1 MSRLVRRF
9 STLLVGLACVSCG
22 AAATGEAGDGG
33 AAQGE
38 AGALASSML
47 DGGVAADVGS
57 FVDGDAPPVADTG
70 PVGASDG
77 SPPGAF
83 PAGWLFTRQ
92 NQIFVSNGATSA
104 PWMGRGVNVDDIF
117 LCGGNSTLSMTAP
130 DTTLETIVSGVIAG
144 WKATFLRIS
153 LAMNSDTTKVSWLA
167 DPTQYKTPMTNVIQ
181 AIGTHENVYVL
192 VTLRSDATMVETDQG
207 NEATYI
213 PQAGTDAVYTA
224 LVDAFAHDSFVMF
237 GLTNEPGTIASTDL
251 VPVLS
256 HAVSVIRAEED
267 LLGVP
272 HHIVTVQ
279 GTGWDQDISF
289 YSASPLPYDNVVYE
303 FHYYPVNG
311 TTAASYT
318 YANIPVLIGEYGIT
332 GDPSSFFVDVEA
344 KQIPSAAWDFEP
356 YSNCAPDLVA
366 VSDSA
371 TTLTPTSP
379 WGTAVQAYLTSH

>member
-1 MSRLVRRF
+1 MWTPSAV
-9 STLLVGLACVSCG
+9 LLGLACSSCG
-22 AAATGEAGDGG
+22 AAAKGEAGDGG
-33 AAQGE
+33 AQHEE
-38 AGALASSML
+38 AGALDSSIL
-47 DGGVAADVGS
+47 DGAAAADVAS
-57 FVDGDAPPVADTG
+57 PVNGDAAPMGDTG
-70 PVGASDG
+70 PVGGGDG
-77 SPPGAF
+77 SLPGTF
-83 PAGWLFTRQ
+83 PAGWLFTKGS
-92 NQIFVSNGATSA
+92 QIFVSNGATSA

-117 LCGGNSTLSMTAP
+117 LCGGNSTLSMTDPA
-130 DTTLETIVSGVIAG
+130 TTLDAIVSGAITG
-144 WKATFLRIS
+144 WKATFLRMS
-153 LAMNSDTTKVSWLA
+153 LAMNSDTTKVSWLS
-167 DPTQYKTPMTNVIQ
+167 DPAQYKTPMTNVIQ

-224 LVDAFAHDSFVMF
+224 LVDSFAHDSFVMF
-237 GLTNEPGTIASTDL
+237 GLTNEPGTIASSAL

-289 YSASPLPYDNVVYE
+289 YSATPLPYDNVVYE
-303 FHYYPVNG
+303 FHYYPANG

-318 YANIPVLIGEYGIT
+318 YTNIPVLIGEYGMT
-332 GDPSSFFVDVEA
+332 DPSAFFVDVEA

-366 VSDSA
+366 VTDSA
-371 TTLTPTSP
+371 STLTPTSP